1 MKLKNICDN
10 LSIWCCI
17 INYNDRKLIW
27 ENKTYETDS
36 DVKNCIS
43 KEQYEKRRNEQIKWS
58 YEQWLMNYHKL
69 NVVKDMIEDINKL
82 WKEKIKNKLWKLK

>member
-1 MKLKNICDN
+1 MFKYRKSIKNQILLKLKDKVIFYMTEMN
-10 LSIWCCI
+10 
-17 INYNDRKLIW
+17 NYNDRKLIW

-82 WKEKIKNKLWKLK
+82 